1 MTIDK
6 NDPRLTAYALGE
18 LDAAESAAFAA
29 ALANEPAAQAEV
41 NDIRRAADDLRLALA
56 DEGTPALTE
65 QQREAIRGSAARGLA
80 DGHFGRLRLLYW
92 TLAAAAACVAIS
104 TFISPRTGRG
114 ARPLSLAQH
123 QAPASP
129 TAPASAAEPESG
141 TTDEARAKRVLAV
154 AERGASAA
162 AMEALLTKDAA
173 PAAAP
178 ALPALAAADE
188 RAYADTDKLAE
199 TLPEPLIQPAPG
211 AAPAAAGRQAVARGN
226 ADAAARRLSLP
237 ALGVAVA
244 DTADAPS
251 PGAALREDTAVPDQG
266 LPDPLADAVAA
277 NAGLRVAPAKLEM
290 NAQNDAYKIFSDSPF
305 RSASETPMAMVPL
318 IVDST
323 AYDTVRGSL
332 RQGRLPPPDAVR
344 IGDLVNHYRYEDA
357 TPRTGLPFSVRAE
370 VTTCPWK
377 PEQRL
382 VRVAVTRSRQPTV
395 AALDSVA
402 TKAAARPASA
412 GAVGA
417 TAAADVRLQ
426 VEFAPARVAVYR
438 RLGDDVGT
446 VVEQLGEQ
454 TLGGTS
460 PLRPGQCV
468 NAFYQV
474 VPAAAAPPTVALETA
489 ARAESRPLVASAKTR
504 ARPAAPAADAL
515 AVTSAGNLLT
525 VTLRWPPVDARDAG
539 VLTVPV
545 PDQPQTWEQTSSDLQ
560 FGSAVALFGLL
571 LRQSPHAAGATF
583 DTVLALAAPAAG
595 GDATAERAEFLELV
609 RLAKRAQSAVPPR

>member
-56 DEGTPALTE
+56 DESTPALTE
-65 QQREAIRGSAARGLA
+65 QQRETIRGSAARGPT
-80 DGHFGRLRLLYW
+80 DGYLGRLRLLYW

-123 QAPASP
+123 LSPASQ
-129 TAPASAAEPESG
+129 TAPASAAEPESR
-141 TTDEARAKRVLAV
+141 TTDEAKAKRVLAA
-154 AERGASAA
+154 AERGGAPA
-162 AMEALLTKDAA
+162 AMEAPLAMAPA
-173 PAAAP
+173 PAAAAPAPEP
-178 ALPALAAADE
+178 ALFALAAAPE
-188 RAYADTDKLAE
+188 SESANADR
-199 TLPEPLIQPAPG
+199 LPEPLIQPAPG
-211 AAPAAAGRQAVARGN
+211 AAPAAAGLQAVARGD
-226 ADAAARRLSLP
+226 ADAPASRVGLL

-244 DTADAPS
+244 DTADAGVAGAPS
-251 PGAALREDTAVPDQG
+251 PDAALREDTAVPDQG

-290 NAQNDAYKIFSDSPF
+290 NAQNDAYKTFPDSPF

-318 IVDST
+318 SVDST
-323 AYDTVRGSL
+323 VYDAVRSSL
-332 RQGRLPPPDAVR
+332 QQGRLPPPDAIR
-344 IGDLVNHYRYEDA
+344 IGDLVNHYRYGDA
-357 TPRTGLPFSVRAE
+357 TTRTGFPFSVRAE

-382 VRVAVTRSRQPTV
+382 VRVAVTRSRQQTV
-395 AALDSVA
+395 ATLDGVA
-402 TKAAARPASA
+402 TKAAARPAAA

-474 VPAAAAPPTVALETA
+474 VPTAAAPPTVALETA

-504 ARPAAPAADAL
+504 ARPAGAPTT
-515 AVTSAGNLLT
+515 AVNLLT

-545 PDQPQTWEQTSSDLQ
+545 PDQPQAWEQTSSDLQ

-595 GDATAERAEFLELV
+595 GDAAAERAEFLELV